1 MAEPSSDLLNA
12 IEKWPIE
19 YRERA
24 LREIKARVSGERFVF
39 YCQKGPTCD
48 GNPHEG
54 VEYQHARADQWPPS
68 LKKRWFVWMIRSG
81 RGTGKTRTGAEWVR
95 TIAMHPK
102 SNVERIAMVG
112 RRGKDVR
119 GTMVEGPSG
128 LIYVCERA
136 GVGYDWKPSQMEFT
150 FANGAK
156 AFGYS
161 AEEPDSLRGPQH
173 GAAWLDEPAHM
184 ALIEEVWSNLLY
196 GIRLPGHPGGAR
208 VLCTSTPLPLKWLRD
223 LEAKE
228 STEVVRVATRVN
240 MVNLD
245 PMFIDNVIKPL
256 EGTRN
261 GRQELEG
268 EILTDTPGA
277 LWKGEYLLTY
287 DPEKMGWDAFERI
300 AIGVDPAGSANKR
313 SDATGIIVV
322 GKLENRYYVLA
333 DYTGKYSPK
342 EWASKALYAYEQW
355 HADVIVAE
363 HNFGGD
369 MVKSTIDNE
378 VERRPNLL
386 PPRIKI
392 TRSAKSKE
400 IRAEPIVG
408 MYENKAVAH
417 APGMADLEDE
427 MLAWVPGKGPSP
439 NRVDALVFAITHLHG
454 GESMS
459 ATAAFPADKLIG
471 RAQTA
476 APQGTP
482 VVTPV
487 VGGARVVSIDE
498 ARAESKR
505 LNFAPP
511 GRSAGRMYR

>member
-1 MAEPSSDLLNA
+1 MEPAELET
-12 IEKWPIE
+12 IIQRWPVE

-39 YCQKGPTCD
+39 YCSVGPTCD

-54 VEYQHARADQWPPS
+54 VPYQHARADQWPPAA
-68 LKKRWFVWMIRSG
+68 REAWFVWMIRSG
-81 RGTGKTRTGAEWVR
+81 RGTGKTRTGAEWCRQISSKV
-95 TIAMHPK
+95 
-102 SNVERIAMVG
+102 SRIAMVG

-136 GVGYDWKPSQMEFT
+136 GIGYDWKPSQMEFT
-150 FANGAK
+150 FANGSK
-156 AFGYS
+156 IFGYS

-223 LEAKE
+223 LEEKE
-228 STEVVRVATRVN
+228 STKVVRVATRVN

-261 GRQELEG
+261 GRQELDG

-277 LWKGEYLLTY
+277 LWKGDYLLTLAP
-287 DPEKMGWDAFERI
+287 DKIPAWDAFERI
-300 AIGVDPAGSANKR
+300 IVGVDPAGSTKKR
-313 SDATGIIVV
+313 ADATGIVVV
-322 GKLENRYYVLA
+322 GLLDGHFYVLA
-333 DYTGKYSPK
+333 DYTGKYSPR
-342 EWASKALYAYEQW
+342 EWAKKALYAYETH
-355 HADVIVAE
+355 HADAIIAE

-369 MVKSTIDNE
+369 MVEENLQNEID
-378 VERRPNLL
+378 RRKDLL
-386 PPRIKI
+386 PPRIII
-392 TRSAKSKE
+392 TRSQRAKD

-408 MYENKAVAH
+408 LYEHKAVAH
-417 APGMADLEDE
+417 VPGLKDLEDE
-427 MLAWVPGKGPSP
+427 MLAWVPGSGPSP
-439 NRVDALVFAITHLHG
+439 NRVDALVFAITELHG
-454 GESMS
+454 GGAMT
-459 ATAAFPADKLIG
+459 ATAGFPDASLM
-471 RAQTA
+471 RRQEPAMA
-476 APQGTP
+476 AAAAVP
-482 VVTPV
+482 
-487 VGGARVVSIDE
+487 GGARLLSIEE
-498 ARAESKR
+498 ARAEGDR

-511 GRSAGRMYR
+511 GRSAGRMFTR

>member
-1 MAEPSSDLLNA
+1 MEDAELET
-12 IEKWPIE
+12 IIQRWPIE

-24 LREIKARVSGERFVF
+24 LREIKARVAGERFVF
-39 YCQKGPTCD
+39 YCDRGPTCD

-54 VEYQHARADQWPPS
+54 VQYQHARADQWPPPA
-68 LKKRWFVWMIRSG
+68 KRAWFVWMIRSG
-81 RGTGKTRTGAEWVR
+81 RGTGKTRTGAEWCRMISSKVG
-95 TIAMHPK
+95 
-102 SNVERIAMVG
+102 RIAMVG

-136 GVGYDWKPSQMEFT
+136 GIGYDWKPSQMEFT

-156 AFGYS
+156 IFGYS

-223 LEAKE
+223 LEEKE

-261 GRQELEG
+261 GRQELDG

-277 LWKGEYLLTY
+277 LWKGEYLQILR
-287 DPEKMGWDAFERI
+287 PEAVPSWEAFERI
-300 AIGVDPAGSANKR
+300 VVAIDPAGSTKKR
-313 SDATGIIVV
+313 ADDTGIVVV
-322 GKLENRYYVLA
+322 GLLEGKFYVLA
-333 DYTGKYSPK
+333 DYTGKYSPR
-342 EWASKALYAYEQW
+342 EWAKKAMYAYEVW
-355 HADVIVAE
+355 HADAIIAE

-369 MVKSTIDNE
+369 MVEENLTNE
-378 VERRPNLL
+378 IERRPDML
-386 PPRIKI
+386 PPRIII
-392 TRSAKSKE
+392 TRSQRAKD

-408 MYENKAVAH
+408 LYEHQAVAH
-417 APGMADLEDE
+417 APHLKDLEDE
-427 MLAWVPGKGPSP
+427 MLGWVPGSGPSP
-439 NRVDALVFAITHLHG
+439 NRVDALVFGITELQG
-454 GESMS
+454 GKAMT
-459 ATAAFPADKLIG
+459 ATAGFPTEKLQS
-471 RAQTA
+471 RVAPA
-476 APQGTP
+476 AIST
-482 VVTPV
+482 
-487 VGGARVVSIDE
+487 GGAPTGARLLSIE
-498 ARAESKR
+498 EIRAEGDR
-505 LNFAPP
+505 LNFVPP
-511 GRSAGRMYR
+511 GRSAGRMFAR

>member
-1 MAEPSSDLLNA
+1 MD
-12 IEKWPIE
+12 EKSVELEKLIARWPLE

-24 LREIKARVSGERFVF
+24 LREIKARVAGERFVF
-39 YCQKGPTCD
+39 YCSVGPSCD

-54 VEYQHARADQWPPS
+54 VPYQHARSDQWPPPA
-68 LKKRWFVWMIRSG
+68 REAWFVWMIRSG
-81 RGTGKTRTGAEWVR
+81 RGTGKTRTGAEWCRQISSKVG
-95 TIAMHPK
+95 
-102 SNVERIAMVG
+102 RIAMVG

-136 GVGYDWKPSQMEFT
+136 GIGYDWKPSQMEFT

-156 AFGYS
+156 IFGYS

-196 GIRLPGHPGGAR
+196 GIRLTGHPGGAR

-223 LEAKE
+223 LEEKE
-228 STEVVRVATRVN
+228 STRVVRVATRVN

-277 LWKGEYLLTY
+277 LWKGAYLQTLKAEDIPTW
-287 DPEKMGWDAFERI
+287 EAFDRI
-300 AIGVDPAGSANKR
+300 IVSIDPAGSTKKR
-313 SDATGIIVV
+313 ADATGIVVV
-322 GKLENRYYVLA
+322 GRIDGRYIVLA
-333 DYTGKYSPK
+333 DLTGKYSPR
-342 EWASKALYAYEQW
+342 EWAREAVNAYEHW
-355 HADVIVAE
+355 RADAIVAE

-369 MVKSTIDNE
+369 MVKENLDNE
-378 VERRPNLL
+378 VERRPNML
-386 PPRIKI
+386 PPRIII
-392 TRSAKSKE
+392 TRSQRAKD

-408 MYENKAVAH
+408 LYEHGAVAH
-417 APGMADLEDE
+417 VPGLTELEDE
-427 MLAWVPGKGPSP
+427 QLSWVPGSGPSP
-439 NRVDALVFAITHLHG
+439 NRVDAVVFAITELHG
-454 GESMS
+454 GASMTATS
-459 ATAAFPADKLIG
+459 AFPEDVIVRRSTAAAPAVAAAA
-471 RAQTA
+471 RAA
-476 APQGTP
+476 VAP
-482 VVTPV
+482 
-487 VGGARVVSIDE
+487 ARLLSIEE
-498 ARAESKR
+498 ARSESDR

-511 GRSAGRMYR
+511 GRSAGRMFAR